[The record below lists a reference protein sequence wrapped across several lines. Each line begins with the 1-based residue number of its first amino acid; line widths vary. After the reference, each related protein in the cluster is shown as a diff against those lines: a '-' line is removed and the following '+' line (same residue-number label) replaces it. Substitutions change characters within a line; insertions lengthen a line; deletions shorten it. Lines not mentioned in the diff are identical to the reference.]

1 MKKIGIPA
9 WVMGNGFGVT
19 IPYIDFF
26 SNFGIVEII
35 MHNETVPRDID
46 LLVIPGGPD
55 VDTARYLRPGE
66 DISLYTQK
74 PCPQRERFDRVLL
87 PQYIANRV
95 PIFGICRGH
104 QTLAVQFGG
113 GLIQDMYHET
123 NGEDRVKKVHRVS
136 VNRQAVSWIP
146 DAPTTVYE
154 VNSIH
159 HQVVDPNRLPAN
171 ATVMLTHVPKT
182 GAINQTGEIE
192 GLSYYPHYPAFTLQY
207 HPEEIHDDLSIALI
221 RRLLSESDERT
232 I

>member
-19 IPYIDFF
+19 IPYIAFF
-26 SNFGIVEII
+26 SQFGIVEII

-46 LLVIPGGPD
+46 LLVLPGGPD

-74 PCPQRERFDRVLL
+74 PCPQRERFDRILL
-87 PQYIANRV
+87 PQYIDRNV

-136 VNRQAVSWIP
+136 VNRNVTDLIP
-146 DAPTTVYE
+146 DAPHITYE

-159 HQVVDPNRLPAN
+159 HQVVDPNRLPDI
-171 ATVMLTHVPKT
+171 ATIMLRHEAKT
-182 GAINQTGEIE
+182 GTITRTGEIE
-192 GLSYYPHYPAFTLQY
+192 GLSYYPHYPAFTVQY

-221 RRLLSESDERT
+221 QHLLSESDEE